1 MPVPIATAEQQ
12 VLSLAVA
19 LGIGLMLGVERE
31 RRKGRGLGR
40 APAGIRT
47 FALVTLL
54 GGLAYLVGG
63 AALVAVAAGFVG
75 LAAVAAYAGGR
86 RDDPGMTTVVAVMV
100 ALLLGALAQ
109 QDAALAAGLGVVV
122 ALVLAYRERL
132 HRFVRDTLSE
142 DEVHDGL
149 LFAAAALVV
158 LPLVPDEG
166 FGPQDSLNPFT
177 VWRLV
182 VIVMAVQ
189 ALGYVALRSIGPRY
203 GLLLS
208 GFVGGF
214 VSSTA
219 TVASMGSLAAKEPL
233 VRTGAVGAAVIS
245 TVATVVLLAIV
256 LAATSLDTLVEVAV
270 PLVFA
275 GVAAAGYGA
284 LVAWRVARAA
294 PIEGLDPGRA
304 FDLKTPVVLAVTISL
319 VLMLAGVLN
328 EALGRTG
335 VTIGAA
341 VAGFADSQSAAVSV
355 ASLVAAGKLPAAEA
369 AVPVLAALTTNTVS
383 KAVVALALGKRRY
396 ALQVWLGL
404 ALVVGAAWTGYALA
418 QLVTESGGSSP

>member
-1 MPVPIATAEQQ
+1 MSVPTATAGQQ

-54 GGLAYLVGG
+54 GGLAFLVGG
-63 AALVAVAAGFVG
+63 VSLVAVSAGFVG
-75 LAAVAAYAGGR
+75 LATIAAYAGVR
-86 RDDPGMTTVVAVMV
+86 RDDPGLTTAV
-100 ALLLGALAQ
+100 ALLVALVLGALAQ
-109 QDAALAAGLGVVV
+109 EDAALAAGLGVVV
-122 ALVLAYRERL
+122 ALVLAYRKRL

-142 DEVHDGL
+142 EEVHDGL

-166 FGPQDSLNPFT
+166 FGPNGALNPFT

-182 VIVMAVQ
+182 VIVMAVE
-189 ALGYVALRSIGPRY
+189 ALGYVALRGIGPRY
-203 GLLLS
+203 GLLVS
-208 GFVGGF
+208 GFAGGF

-219 TVASMGSLAAKEPL
+219 TVASMGSLAVKEPR
-233 VRTGAVGAAVIS
+233 VRMGAVGAAVVS

-256 LAATSLDTLVEVAV
+256 LAATSVETLVEVVV

-284 LVAWRVARAA
+284 LVAWRVVRAA
-294 PIEGLDPGRA
+294 PVEGLDQGRA
-304 FDLKTPVVLAVTISL
+304 FDLKTAVILALTISL
-319 VLMLAGVLN
+319 VLMLAGVLD
-328 EALGRTG
+328 EALGSTG

-341 VAGFADSQSAAVSV
+341 VAGFADSQSAAASV
-355 ASLVAAGKLPAAEA
+355 ASLVAAGKLSATEA
-369 AVPVLAALTTNTVS
+369 ALPVLAALSTNTVS
-383 KAVVALALGKRRY
+383 KAVVALVLGKRRF

-418 QLVTESGGSSP
+418 ELVTAPGRSAP

>member
-75 LAAVAAYAGGR
+75 LATVAAYARGR
-86 RDDPGMTTVVAVMV
+86 RDDPGMTTVVALMV
-100 ALLLGALAQ
+100 ALVLGALAQ

-142 DEVHDGL
+142 EEVHDGL

-166 FGPQDSLNPFT
+166 FGPQDALNPFT

-219 TVASMGSLAAKEPL
+219 TVASMGSLAAKEPR
-233 VRTGAVGAAVIS
+233 VRTGAVGAAVVS

-270 PLVFA
+270 PLVCA

-304 FDLKTPVVLAVTISL
+304 FDLRTPVVLAVTISL

-335 VTIGAA
+335 VTISAA

-383 KAVVALALGKRRY
+383 KAVVARALGKRSY
-396 ALQVWLGL
+396 ALQVWVGL

-418 QLVTESGGSSP
+418 ELVTDRPSP